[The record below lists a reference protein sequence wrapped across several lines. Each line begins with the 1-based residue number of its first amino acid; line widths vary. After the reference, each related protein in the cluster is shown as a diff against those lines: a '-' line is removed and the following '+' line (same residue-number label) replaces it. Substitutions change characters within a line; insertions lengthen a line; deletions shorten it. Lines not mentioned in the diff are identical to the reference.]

1 MEVILTTNSYQGGLS
16 AGVRGA
22 KGHIPFLLEL
32 QPKERSNSNAILQK
46 DRKGNQGGIGEV
58 WIQIKYSVI
67 RE

>member
-1 MEVILTTNSYQGGLS
+1 MEVILTTDSYQGGLS

-46 DRKGNQGGIGEV
+46 DRKGN
-58 WIQIKYSVI
+58 
-67 RE
+67 